1 MSVTSRLRALG
12 RRRVAVGVGAV
23 IFLVVLVVFA
33 AAVGG
38 VVAAIAIDAARVN
51 AASAV
56 TSTMRVCENPDN
68 LPFSNV
74 RGQGFEN
81 AIARLVAE
89 ELGRSVQYDW
99 QPRSRDV
106 VRRLMAN
113 ECDVIMALPTSVE
126 GVALTRAYYRLPNVL
141 GSSLDR
147 RVQTRFPDHVPLSF
161 DMAIAVRR
169 DETPLRDQI
178 DAAIARRAND
188 VRRILARF
196 GVLPVA
202 LEGIDPERPGT
213 YDASSL

>member
-1 MSVTSRLRALG
+1 MIV
-12 RRRVAVGVGAV
+12 
-23 IFLVVLVVFA
+23 LVVLVVFA

-51 AASAV
+51 AASALA
-56 TSTMRVCENPDN
+56 SKLRICEDPDN

-74 RGQGFEN
+74 RGEGFEN

-89 ELGRSVQYDW
+89 ELGRPVQYDW

-106 VRRLMAN
+106 VGRLMAN
-113 ECDVIMALPTSVE
+113 ECDVVMALPTSVE
-126 GVALTRAYYRLPNVL
+126 GVALTRAYYRLPSSL
-141 GSSLDR
+141 GSSRDR
-147 RVQTRFPDHVPLSF
+147 RVQTRFLDHVSFSF

-169 DETPLRDQI
+169 DETRLRDQI
-178 DAAIARRAND
+178 DAAMGRRAND

-202 LEGIDPERPGT
+202 LEGIVPERAGT
-213 YDASSL
+213 HDASSL